1 MTLGKVGQDSEAGS
15 LPSQELL
22 EAMDWPE
29 GPQDRG
35 YRQDVRGSLQYL
47 AGQERA
53 DTNRCQLIAHG
64 PQTDRRKAT
73 QAVAFFMPRRGNCSS
88 VERFGTSTYTLA

>member
-1 MTLGKVGQDSEAGS
+1 MRFMTLGKVGQDSEAGS

-35 YRQDVRGSLQYL
+35 YPRLS
-47 AGQERA
+47 A
-53 DTNRCQLIAHG
+53 I
-64 PQTDRRKAT
+64 
-73 QAVAFFMPRRGNCSS
+73 PRRS
-88 VERFGTSTYTLA
+88 RAR